1 MKAPRKAGP
10 DIDIKEL
17 LHFFGLD
24 EDFSD
29 LGPENIAAI
38 PQDQWEDC
46 TQVAPPPAIQRYLDS
61 DDILTN
67 HTIDMME
74 LAMEKVFG
82 VAAPWFI
89 TCIRDG
95 SEDDGSLAVNRFI
108 LMRDETDADPDALQ
122 NLIQSMKS

>member
-1 MKAPRKAGP
+1 MKAPRKP
-10 DIDIKEL
+10 DPEIDIHEL

-46 TQVAPPPAIQRYLDS
+46 TQVIPPPAIQRYLKSGDT
-61 DDILTN
+61 LT
-67 HTIDMME
+67 HTSIEMMD
-74 LAMEKVFG
+74 LAMEKAFG
-82 VAAPWFI
+82 VEAPWFI

-95 SEDDGSLAVNRFI
+95 SEDDGTLAVNHFMLGR
-108 LMRDETDADPDALQ
+108 EEPDADPDALK
-122 NLIQSMKS
+122 NLIKSLKP